1 MKDIDRLYDAILK
14 IKDDIIDIITH
25 QQQIMQCIIECQE
38 KIKKLEKKN
47 G

>member
-1 MKDIDRLYDAILK
+1 MKDNERVYNAILK

-25 QQQIMQCIIECQE
+25 QQQLMELIINCQE
-38 KIKKLEKKN
+38 RIKKLEQKN